1 MDHILT
7 ADIDT
12 CQYKSDTGSMTVR
25 PVTIASCEL
34 AEDTSPI
41 DAVACCAPLQT
52 APLAADDAIGLASVL
67 KAIADPAR
75 LRVISLLA
83 ANEGGEACVCDLT
96 VPLGLSQPTVSHHLK
111 TLVDAGLVQREKRG
125 VWAYFS
131 LVPGAL
137 DGVVHATK
145 AEAEA
150 LEEAGK
156 DEPPTWTAAE

>member
-1 MDHILT
+1 MDYILT
-7 ADIDT
+7 LDIDT
-12 CQYKSDTGSMTVR
+12 CQYVSDTGSMTVQ
-25 PVTIASCEL
+25 PVTIASSREL
-34 AEDTSPI
+34 AEDACPI

-111 TLVDAGLVQREKRG
+111 TLVDL
-125 VWAYFS
+125 S
-131 LVPGAL
+131 LI
-137 DGVVHATK
+137 HIS
-145 AEAEA
+145 
-150 LEEAGK
+150 
-156 DEPPTWTAAE
+156 EPTRLGMISYA